1 LTLRSYFA
9 ILSLYKLSKKGF
21 SLARYARVIG
31 WGKYLPEK
39 VLTNQELERLVNTS
53 DAWILSRT
61 GIRERRIAADN
72 ETASSMAVRASRGA
86 LEVSG
91 LKPDSLDLVITAT
104 CTPEHIFPACA
115 SSVQHSL
122 GANKAA
128 AFDVNAACS
137 GFIYALATACQFIG
151 SGAYNN
157 ILVVGS
163 EVYSRILDWKDRN
176 TCVLFGDGAG
186 AVVVQAGDSSP
197 GMLSFALGNDGS
209 RANSIYAPGPCGLNS
224 GPYYIT
230 MNGPEVFKF
239 AVNVLCLATR
249 QVVKAAGLDLSDIEL
264 IIPHQANTRILKSAA
279 KALELP
285 PEKVFINVDRY
296 GNTSAASI
304 PIALCEAVK
313 QGRLK
318 DGDYIVLVGF
328 GGGLS
333 WAAMALEWGS
343 GRGKK

>member
-1 LTLRSYFA
+1 M
-9 ILSLYKLSKKGF
+9 
-21 SLARYARVIG
+21 ARYAKITG

-39 VLTNQELERLVNTS
+39 VLTNHDLERLVDTS

-72 ETASSMAVRASRGA
+72 ETASTMAVRATREA

-91 LKPDSLDLVITAT
+91 LKPESLDLVIAAT

-115 SSVQHSL
+115 SLVQHSL
-122 GANKAA
+122 GAKKAA
-128 AFDVNAACS
+128 AFDLNAACS
-137 GFIYALATACQFIG
+137 GFIYALATACQFIKA
-151 SGAYNN
+151 GAYNN
-157 ILVVGS
+157 VLVVGS
-163 EVYSRILDWKDRN
+163 EVYSRILDWKDRS

-186 AVVVQAGDSSP
+186 AAVVQASDSSR
-197 GMLSFALGNDGS
+197 GMLSFVLGNDGS
-209 RANSIYAPGPCGLNS
+209 RANSIYTPGPCGLNS

-249 QVVKAAGLDLSDIEL
+249 QAVKSAGLDLSDIEL
-264 IIPHQANTRILKSAA
+264 IIPHQANTRILKAAA

-285 PEKVFINVDRY
+285 PERVFINVDRY

-304 PIALCEAVK
+304 PIALCEAME

-318 DGDYIVLVGF
+318 DGDHLVLVGF

-333 WAAMALEWGS
+333 WAAMALQWGA
-343 GRGKK
+343 GRKP